1 MGTND
6 NQAIDSLQITEETR
20 AILRDWKQKMCS
32 SLESVK
38 SEINGIKQELMNIPV
53 DVADIDTRRIT
64 LESRLFKL
72 EAEEKWIESC
82 MQVVYHDIS
91 PMQKLVTMPDFRS
104 LIASMNAK
112 SIGWVPSEGR
122 RQILVPVKYSL
133 NKKVFNLNILIDTL
147 LVTSIL
153 TSFEYVQ
160 CYTTERIFLFLFWF
174 LLLLIF

>member
-1 MGTND
+1 MPKTRGKAERRAMGTND

-72 EAEEKWIESC
+72 EAEEK
-82 MQVVYHDIS
+82 
-91 PMQKLVTMPDFRS
+91 
-104 LIASMNAK
+104 
-112 SIGWVPSEGR
+112 
-122 RQILVPVKYSL
+122 
-133 NKKVFNLNILIDTL
+133 
-147 LVTSIL
+147 
-153 TSFEYVQ
+153 
-160 CYTTERIFLFLFWF
+160 
-174 LLLLIF
+174 